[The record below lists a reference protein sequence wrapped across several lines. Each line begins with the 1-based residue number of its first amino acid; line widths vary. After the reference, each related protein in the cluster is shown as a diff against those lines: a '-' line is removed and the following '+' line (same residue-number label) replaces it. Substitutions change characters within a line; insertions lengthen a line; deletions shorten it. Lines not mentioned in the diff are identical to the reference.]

1 MLVVDGQGIP
11 IGFHLDSAQRAEVR
25 LVQSTLAT
33 IRVPQQ
39 RGRPKTRPKEL
50 VADKGYDSQAL
61 REWLRCRGIRPC
73 IPRRRSKRPRRGRP
87 PDLTGYRERWKVERT
102 FAWLG
107 HYRRL
112 LIRWERRLSVYQ
124 GFFTF
129 VLMLVCIN
137 RLVPQLA
144 GAGNARC

>member
-1 MLVVDGQGIP
+1 
-11 IGFHLDSAQRAEVR
+11 
-25 LVQSTLAT
+25 
-33 IRVPQQ
+33 
-39 RGRPKTRPKEL
+39 
-50 VADKGYDSQAL
+50 
-61 REWLRCRGIRPC
+61 
-73 IPRRRSKRPRRGRP
+73 
-87 PDLTGYRERWKVERT
+87 VERT
-102 FAWLG
+102 FARLG

-129 VLMLVCIN
+129 VLLLVCIH